1 MRSMGLRSTT
11 GVTAATTAGVRPLA
25 AIYETARLRLIELV
39 ERFDGG
45 PEVAGA
51 TPVPACPG
59 WTVRDVLAHVTA
71 LYGDVVSGNL
81 AGAGTDEWT
90 AAQLDRYRDTPL
102 PALLDEFRRVGPLL
116 AAMLDDF
123 PGRYGNQVVGDLT
136 VHEHDV
142 RGALRRPGARDSL
155 AVAVATEFLIE
166 GIVCPGAHALG
177 LGPIEVRAGERT
189 WIVGTDEPATGD
201 SATAIANAL
210 ASGERHQCRD
220 AAPVGTLTAEPFALF
235 RALTGR
241 RSTAQIRAFDWSV
254 DPAPYLMLF
263 SLWPFAARETDL
275 VE

>member
-166 GIVCPGAHALG
+166 GIV
-177 LGPIEVRAGERT
+177 GERT

-210 ASGERHQCRD
+210 ASGERHQCRG
-220 AAPVGTLTAEPFALF
+220 AAPAGTLTAEPFALF